1 MVSEYQLQ
9 VVWFKPCYSYYLCHY
24 SSLSLGLQMK
34 DKLTKVLGFVYSLG
48 PIFLRVYFFDAS
60 CKKKKK
66 GSRLTL
72 KLFFCKK
79 HFYYFVSLKGGGKDN
94 TLY

>member
-34 DKLTKVLGFVYSLG
+34 DKLTRFLVLFIVWA
-48 PIFLRVYFFDAS
+48 PFFLRVYFFDAS
-60 CKKKKK
+60 CKKKEK
-66 GSRLTL
+66 GIEADIEA
-72 KLFFCKK
+72 LFLQKTFLLLC
-79 HFYYFVSLKGGGKDN
+79 FIEGWREG
-94 TLY
+94 